1 MSVSNAKKELRLLNK
16 EELEIIKK
24 TKEFLEE
31 RLLIPVDVVF
41 NNDTL
46 REEVLKNGYK
56 ID

>member
-31 RLLIPVDVVF
+31 RLLIPVNVVF